1 MKELYREFLLSL
13 VTLVATGI
21 GTFLIQLISAKIKAI
36 INTTEDTK
44 KQRFLTWVNDELIVK
59 CINTTTQTFVE
70 ELKSSNSFDKASQ
83 EKAMQK
89 TVDAVITLLTDT
101 NKQLLEEYVGD
112 TNAWITMC
120 VENFIQKS
128 KK

>member
-21 GTFLIQLISAKIKAI
+21 GTFLIQLLSAKIKAI

>member
-1 MKELYREFLLSL
+1 M

-21 GTFLIQLISAKIKAI
+21 GTFLIQLLSAKIKAI

-83 EKAMQK
+83 EKALQK

>member
-21 GTFLIQLISAKIKAI
+21 GTFLIQLLSAKIKAI

-83 EKAMQK
+83 EKALQK

>member
-1 MKELYREFLLSL
+1 MKELYREFVLSL

-21 GTFLIQLISAKIKAI
+21 GTFLIQLLSAKIKAI

-83 EKAMQK
+83 EKALQK